1 MKNECLKLIGNNIK
15 IKDKFIRF
23 LKDNHAFDEYKEEI
37 LPYTLDDLKAQFLD
51 GGAEF
56 LLNDGCI
63 FHWRLASTSVN
74 WEVLAKK
81 WIELLEKEN
90 RC

>member
-1 MKNECLKLIGNNIK
+1 MKA
-15 IKDKFIRF
+15 KFIRF

-37 LPYTLDDLKAQFLD
+37 LPYALGDLKAQFLD

-63 FHWRLASTSVN
+63 FFWGQACTGIDWKELSV
-74 WEVLAKK
+74 K
-81 WIELLEKEN
+81 WAELLEKEN

>member
-1 MKNECLKLIGNNIK
+1 M
-15 IKDKFIRF
+15 KDKFIRF

-37 LPYTLDDLKAQFLD
+37 LPYSLDDLNPQFKD

-63 FHWRLASTSVN
+63 FYWSLATTGVN
-74 WEVLAKK
+74 WKELSEK
-81 WIELLEKEN
+81 WKELLEKDEV
-90 RC
+90 